1 MGESRYTP
9 YERKLE
15 VVKLLLARQPDM
27 VRGPLWGALLDA
39 LLEVNCRYN
48 NRSQFVLDVLNLL
61 FAYGAELPVRT
72 RTRTQARKS
81 EHAHDTYF

>member
-39 LLEVNCRYN
+39 LLEGNCRYN
-48 NRSQFVLDVLNLL
+48 NRSQFVLDVLGLL

-72 RTRTQARKS
+72 TRHTT
-81 EHAHDTYF
+81 HDTHF

>member
-1 MGESRYTP
+1 VGESRYTP

-15 VVKLLLARQPDM
+15 VVKLLLARQPGM

-39 LLEVNCRYN
+39 LLEGNCRYN
-48 NRSQFVLDVLNLL
+48 NRSRFVLDVLGRL

-72 RTRTQARKS
+72 R
-81 EHAHDTYF
+81 HDTTRPTTHDTHF

>member
-1 MGESRYTP
+1 VGESRYTS

-15 VVKLLLARQPDM
+15 VVKLLLARQPGM

-39 LLEVNCRYN
+39 LLEGKCRYN
-48 NRSQFVLDVLNLL
+48 NRARFIRDVLGRL

-72 RTRTQARKS
+72 RHAR
-81 EHAHDTYF
+81 HARHTHF